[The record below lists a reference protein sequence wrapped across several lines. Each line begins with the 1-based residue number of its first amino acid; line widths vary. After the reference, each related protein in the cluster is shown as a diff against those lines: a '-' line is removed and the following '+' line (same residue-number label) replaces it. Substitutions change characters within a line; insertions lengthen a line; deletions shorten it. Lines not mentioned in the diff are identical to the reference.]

1 MSHIDVVRAWKDELY
16 RASLSQEELARLPD
30 HPAGLI
36 ELGDGDLNGV
46 AGASTELLLTFGCCS
61 GFTSDWDACA
71 VVVGTVAVITCVA
84 SAALGCEITVGAC
97 HQQQPVN
104 GG

>member
-16 RASLSQEELARLPD
+16 RASLSAEELACLPA

-46 AGASTELLLTFGCCS
+46 AGASTELLLTLGCCS
-61 GFTSDWDACA
+61 GLTTDWDACA
-71 VVVGTVAVITCVA
+71 VVIGTVAVVTCVA
-84 SAALGCEITVGAC
+84 TVLIGCEFTVGDC
-97 HQQQPVN
+97 RQPVEPV